1 MTGIGTT
8 TGAAATRPKLGIVLF
23 GGTVDDLLD
32 LTRSADAAGFDSV
45 WTTDFYT
52 RSATVSLAAM
62 AMVSARITVGSA
74 IAYGVGRSPF
84 VLATEARDIHELAA
98 GRLILG
104 LGTGTRRMQ
113 QAWHGVDPSGSAARM
128 TELVPL
134 LRRFWRLDV
143 DGIHHDGRYFRVHLE
158 PTGNLPPACEIPVY
172 LAGVNRLMLAAA
184 GAVADGQIG
193 HPLFTRRYVE
203 EVVVPTIAEA
213 AEAHGRRPADVERAG
228 YVICSV
234 ADDEAL
240 AVREAKRQIAFY
252 ALVKTYDPILAM
264 HGLESVGDDIRSA
277 WAGRDAEAMADA
289 VPDRMV
295 ELMAVAGRPDT
306 VVGQFE
312 ERFGGVHDHVLLYP
326 PSFGV
331 APGRFSENLA
341 AIVETFAPVEVAR

>member
-1 MTGIGTT
+1 MSAPT
-8 TGAAATRPKLGIVLF
+8 PKLGVVMF
-23 GGTVDDLLD
+23 GGTMDQLLA
-32 LTRSADAAGFDSV
+32 LTRSTDAAGFDSV

-62 AMVSARITVGSA
+62 AMVSERITVGSA

-84 VLATEARDIHELAA
+84 VLATEARDVHELAG
-98 GRLILG
+98 GRVILG

-113 QAWHGVDPSGSAARM
+113 QAWHGADPSGSAARI

-134 LRRFWRLDV
+134 LRRFWQLDA
-143 DGIHHDGRYFRVHLE
+143 DGIHHDGRHFRVDLD
-158 PTGNLPPACEIPVY
+158 PTGALPAPCDIPVY

-203 EVVVPTIAEA
+203 EVVVPTIAGA

-228 YVICSV
+228 YVICSI

-264 HGLESVGDDIRSA
+264 HGLEAVGDDIRSA

-295 ELMAVAGRPDT
+295 ALMAVAGTPDA
-306 VVGQFE
+306 VADQFT
-312 ERFGGVHDHVLLYP
+312 ERFGGVHDHVLLYS

-331 APGRFSENLA
+331 APERFAENLA
-341 AIVETFAPVEVAR
+341 AIVDTFAPVGAAR

>member
-1 MTGIGTT
+1 MS
-8 TGAAATRPKLGIVLF
+8 TRPKLGVVMF
-23 GGTVDDLLD
+23 GGTMDHLLD
-32 LTRSADAAGFDSV
+32 VTRAADAAGFDSM

-62 AMVSARITVGSA
+62 AMVTERITVGSA

-84 VLATEARDIHELAA
+84 VLATEARDIHELAG
-98 GRLILG
+98 GRVILG

-113 QAWHGVDPSGSAARM
+113 QGWHGADPSGSASRM

-134 LRRFWRLDV
+134 LRRFWQLDES
-143 DGIHHDGRYFRVHLE
+143 GIRHDGRHFRVDLE
-158 PTGNLPPACEIPVY
+158 PTGALPPTCDIPVY

-203 EVVVPTIAEA
+203 EVVVPTIAGA
-213 AEAHGRRPADVERAG
+213 AEANARQAGDVERTG
-228 YVICSV
+228 YVICSI

-240 AVREAKRQIAFY
+240 AVHEAKRQIAFY
-252 ALVKTYDPILAM
+252 ALVKTYDPILEM
-264 HGLESVGDDIRSA
+264 HGLQGVGDDIRAA
-277 WAGRDAEAMADA
+277 WSTRDPEAMADA

-295 ELMAVAGRPDT
+295 ELMAVAGPPDA
-306 VVGQFE
+306 VVEQFDD
-312 ERFGGVHDHVLLYP
+312 RFGGVHDHALLYS

-331 APGRFSENLA
+331 TPERFAENLG
-341 AIVETFAPVEVAR
+341 AIVASFAPAGVATR